1 MKERHVT
8 MQKRSLLSILLVLTL
23 SVCLL
28 AGCAKPAPAQD
39 DTQISIGVLKGPTG
53 MGAIRLLDDAET
65 GKLANY
71 HVTLT
76 PEPTDIVARLANG
89 ELDIGALPT
98 NVAANLYKKTNG
110 GVQILAINC
119 LGVLYV
125 LENGESVQSVEDLRG
140 RTLLSAG
147 QGSNP
152 EFTLNFILRQN
163 GLEPGTDVD
172 VQFADAGEIAAKMI
186 SGDADLCMLPVPA
199 ATTVLMKNPD
209 VRCALDMTEQFA
221 SAAGDGAA
229 LTQGCLVARRAFIEE
244 HPAAVEQFLAAY
256 AASVQQVLDDLDAA
270 AELVA
275 KYEITGSAQ
284 IARRALPDASIVC
297 ITGSDMIPALAGYYQ
312 VLFDADP
319 ASVGGQIPGEDFY
332 YVPAA
337 K

>member
-1 MKERHVT
+1 MNRKTSV
-8 MQKRSLLSILLVLTL
+8 LALVLVLILLLGML
-23 SVCLL
+23 S
-28 AGCAKPAPAQD
+28 GCRKAPAAD
-39 DTQISIGVLKGPTG
+39 TTQIRVGVLKGPTG
-53 MGAIRLLDDAET
+53 MGAIRMLDGAET
-65 GKLANY
+65 GKYANY
-71 HVTLT
+71 TFTLT

-110 GVQILAINC
+110 GVQIIAVNC
-119 LGVLYV
+119 LGVLYI
-125 LENGESVQSVEDLRG
+125 LENGDGIQSVSDLRG
-140 RTLLSAG
+140 RTILSAG

-186 SGDADLCMLPVPA
+186 SGEADVCMLPVPA
-199 ATTVLMKNPD
+199 ATTVLMKNSD

-221 SAAGDGAA
+221 AASESGAA
-229 LTQGCLVARRAFIEE
+229 LTQGCLVARRSFLEE
-244 HPAAVEQFLAAY
+244 HPAAAAQFLSAY
-256 AASVQQVLDDLDAA
+256 ADSVQEVLADIDGS
-270 AELVA
+270 AELIA
-275 KYEITGSAQ
+275 KYEITGNAE
-284 IARRALPDASIVC
+284 IAKRALPDASIVC

-319 ASVGGQIPGEDFY
+319 ASVGGAVPGEDFY